1 MPSKEPLET
10 HSALAGGSDGIEV
23 TDPMARAGAKVLRSW
38 DRRIEDDEALC
49 ELIFLAMLD
58 EMDRVPKG
66 FEPSV

>member
-1 MPSKEPLET
+1 MARKEPLEGDF
-10 HSALAGGSDGIEV
+10 ALAAGSAGIEL
-23 TDPMARAGAKVLRSW
+23 TDAMARAGAKVLRSW

-58 EMDRVPKG
+58 EMDRVPEG